1 MSTPFCARCG
11 NPARCAC
18 ASAQF
23 DQEWIRPYVVLPAPA
38 ARPGPGTPAP
48 SADWYA
54 SPPGPTGPAPEGH
67 AFPAT
72 VVLSAVGGHRAR
84 KPRRRHRPLRLTAA
98 LATLIGSATLAGA
111 YALNRDQD
119 TRNAASPPPAS
130 RLDVSDG
137 EEPAAKPLVPSP
149 PGTRGPAE
157 AQPTASSARTG
168 PAGQRRSPVP
178 SVSPPVSPP
187 ASPGVPAVPSGPPST
202 QAQERPGAAPSPGT
216 PSATPAAPTLR
227 RHDTGPEVAELQR
240 RLAQLG
246 AWNLPKRD
254 RFDRHLEEAVARLQ
268 TRYGVRGDLPGVY
281 GPATR
286 KVLQSLTS

>member
-18 ASAQF
+18 APSQF

-38 ARPGPGTPAP
+38 ASPEPGTPAP
-48 SADWYA
+48 PMARYMSQ
-54 SPPGPTGPAPEGH
+54 PGPHGPAPEAH

-72 VVLSAVGGHRAR
+72 VVLSPAGGHRAR

-111 YALNRDQD
+111 YALSRDQD
-119 TRNAASPPPAS
+119 TRNTASPPPAS
-130 RLDVSDG
+130 RLDVTDA
-137 EEPAAKPLVPSP
+137 EEPAAEPPAQSP
-149 PGTRGPAE
+149 PGTGGPTE
-157 AQPTASSARTG
+157 ARPSAPSATRTG
-168 PAGQRRSPVP
+168 PTGRRSPVP
-178 SVSPPVSPP
+178 SAP
-187 ASPGVPAVPSGPPST
+187 APAAPGVPAVTSGPPSAP
-202 QAQERPGAAPSPGT
+202 AQERPGAAPSPGTSPGT

-227 RHDTGPEVAELQR
+227 RHDSGPEVAELQR

-246 AWNLPKRD
+246 AWSLPQRG
-254 RFDRHLEEAVARLQ
+254 RYDRHVQEAVARFQ
-268 TRYGVRGDLPGVY
+268 AGHGVRGDLPGVY

>member
-18 ASAQF
+18 APAQF

-38 ARPGPGTPAP
+38 TRLEPGIPAP
-48 SADWYA
+48 PTAWYV
-54 SPPGPTGPAPEGH
+54 SPPGPPGPAPEDH
-67 AFPAT
+67 ALPAT
-72 VVLSAVGGHRAR
+72 VVLSAAGGHRAR
-84 KPRRRHRPLRLTAA
+84 KPRRRHRPLGLTAA

-111 YALNRDQD
+111 YALSRDQD

-137 EEPAAKPLVPSP
+137 EQPAAEPLVQSP

-157 AQPTASSARTG
+157 AQPTAPSARTG

-178 SVSPPVSPP
+178 SASPP
-187 ASPGVPAVPSGPPST
+187 ASPGVSAVPSGPPSAP
-202 QAQERPGAAPSPGT
+202 AQEGPGTVPSPGT
-216 PSATPAAPTLR
+216 PSATPAAPTLG
-227 RHDTGPEVAELQR
+227 RHDTGPEVVELQR

-246 AWNLPKRD
+246 AWSLPQRGRYD
-254 RFDRHLEEAVARLQ
+254 GHVQEAVSRFQARH
-268 TRYGVRGDLPGVY
+268 GVRGDLPGVY